1 MGRESCG
8 VGQPRGGL
16 LVEGWDWEGK
26 GSGLP
31 EFGEGSME
39 SLREKLGMI
48 NGRDKR
54 SHLERQEN
62 LSPITNRKLSEIADG
77 SARCL

>member
-1 MGRESCG
+1 
-8 VGQPRGGL
+8 
-16 LVEGWDWEGK
+16 
-26 GSGLP
+26 
-31 EFGEGSME
+31 ME

-48 NGRDKR
+48 NGRDKL